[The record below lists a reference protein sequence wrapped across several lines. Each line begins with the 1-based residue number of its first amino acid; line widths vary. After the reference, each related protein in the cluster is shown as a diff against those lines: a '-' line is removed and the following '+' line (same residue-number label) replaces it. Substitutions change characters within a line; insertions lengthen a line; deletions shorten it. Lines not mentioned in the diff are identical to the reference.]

1 MASYSMHIKSAPPS
15 AQKGAI
21 SIIEANNLEE
31 ATILFSQRKVL
42 PRVEFDKIFTV
53 KLIK

>member
-1 MASYSMHIKSAPPS
+1 MLIKSAPAT

-21 SIIEANNLEE
+21 SIVEANNIEE
-31 ATILFSQRKVL
+31 ATTLFAQRKVL